1 MLKLSTQMVKKLME
15 VDGSMNFFRL
25 ALEDT
30 MSFTKGL
37 MSPEDFQTFV
47 TEILNEVN
55 IPKKMAVVYKEYY
68 EADDILALISFF
80 RSSTGKKLLRLQ
92 PQMLPKVSI
101 NTQLIAAEMM
111 VIALRKVAERYP
123 NASGLSATSE
133 RERLD
138 AIPPWESKDDEVEED
153 EDFDDDDEEDQ
164 NI

>member
-15 VDGSMNFFRL
+15 VDGSMNFFKI

-30 MSFTKGL
+30 MSFAKGL
-37 MSPEDFQTFV
+37 MSTEEFQAFI
-47 TEILNEVN
+47 TEIINEVN
-55 IPKKMAVVYKEYY
+55 VPKKMAAVYKEYY

-80 RSSTGKKLLRLQ
+80 KSSTGKKLLRLQ

-111 VIALRKVAERYP
+111 VVALRKVAERYP
-123 NASGLSATSE
+123 NAHGLSASDGPPH
-133 RERLD
+133 LD
-138 AIPPWESKDDEVEED
+138 AIPPWEAKDEDDENED
-153 EDFDDDDEEDQ
+153 EDEGQ